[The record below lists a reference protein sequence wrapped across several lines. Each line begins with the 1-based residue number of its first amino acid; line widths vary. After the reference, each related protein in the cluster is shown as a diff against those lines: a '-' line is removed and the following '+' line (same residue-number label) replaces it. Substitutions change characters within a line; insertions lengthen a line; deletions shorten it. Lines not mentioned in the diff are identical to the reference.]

1 VFLGQVCTRKLTD
14 MLPIEYQP
22 TFKGAIMPDESV
34 EATLDVIE
42 KASVANGD
50 GGGYYSHIGKGEKWI

>member
-1 VFLGQVCTRKLTD
+1 LST
-14 MLPIEYQP
+14 EYQP

-34 EATLDVIE
+34 TAILDVVE